1 MEKKRHCR
9 SSRAD
14 DNDSRLGASDRLND
28 ADVATAWKVC
38 GAAVVQV
45 RTAATVAMSDLNVNN
60 FFSLEGKV
68 ALVTGG
74 KSPMLHMLSV
84 SKTAH

>member
-9 SSRAD
+9 SSQP
-14 DNDSRLGASDRLND
+14 DNHDSRLDASDRLHD
-28 ADVATAWKVC
+28 AVVATAWKVC
-38 GAAVVQV
+38 GAAVVHL

-60 FFSLEGKV
+60 FFSLDGKV